1 LPHELDHIIP
11 EKHRGETRE
20 NNLCLACFDCNRH
33 KGSDIASLD
42 PETKQIVRLF
52 NPRADK
58 WPEHFKLN
66 GPTIQPLTPQG
77 RVTCFVL
84 HLNDPE
90 RIADRTELM
99 LAGLYPPEMSRF
111 PNQD

>member
-1 LPHELDHIIP
+1 MSHIPDPLRKQLYERARGCCEYCLIDDQYSHLPHELDHIIP

-33 KGSDIASLD
+33 KGSDFASLD

-66 GPTIQPLTPQG
+66 GPTIQPFN
-77 RVTCFVL
+77 R
-84 HLNDPE
+84 
-90 RIADRTELM
+90 
-99 LAGLYPPEMSRF
+99 
-111 PNQD
+111 